1 MGLRPDKPGIREP
14 NFVETFQL
22 LEAYR

>member
-1 MGLRPDKPGIREP
+1 MRLRPDEPGIREP

-22 LEAYR
+22 LETY